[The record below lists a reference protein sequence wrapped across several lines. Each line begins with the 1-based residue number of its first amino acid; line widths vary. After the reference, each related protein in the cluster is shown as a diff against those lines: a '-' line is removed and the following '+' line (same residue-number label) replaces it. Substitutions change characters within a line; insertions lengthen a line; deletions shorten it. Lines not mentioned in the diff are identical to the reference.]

1 MASTPDK
8 PLDGEDLKA
17 LREEIDELKA
27 IPEEEL
33 LNPLPTSVEEREPTP
48 RPTDA
53 VGSERWA
60 EPAEQD
66 DTSER

>member
-33 LNPLPTSVEEREPTP
+33 LTPVPHDLEEREPKP
-48 RPTDA
+48 APTDPI
-53 VGSERWA
+53 GSEKWA
-60 EPAEQD
+60 EPAAEE
-66 DTSER
+66 DTRG